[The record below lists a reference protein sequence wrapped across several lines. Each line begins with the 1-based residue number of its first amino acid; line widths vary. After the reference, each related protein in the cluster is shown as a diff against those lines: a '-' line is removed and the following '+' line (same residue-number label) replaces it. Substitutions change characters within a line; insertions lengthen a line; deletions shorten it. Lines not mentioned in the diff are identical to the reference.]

1 MRIIELTVGK
11 KRVELVA
18 GLVWHLLQD
27 AGSGRAKEALAYA
40 VQTESDLKVM
50 RGTESPHI
58 GFAKKSEGAK
68 AGQIAAAAVIAD
80 AYANDSAGQH
90 MLVAL
95 KLPDDARQRHG
106 TYVFVSVVR
115 GVILAD
121 GDVLGSR
128 DEIRVRFVEAVT
140 FGGWGVIICPG
151 DWGIPNSDDKEFS
164 HFFNEKTLKSP
175 GKWALNET
183 TIAWRKYVAPV
194 IIIAAVALGG
204 TYGWKVWSQKKAAAA
219 AALRL
224 QQEEAARGQ
233 RIAPAQPLKPWTL
246 MPAPVPFAVA
256 CADALRSAG
265 QTGGNWVLS
274 SKICEGGNLTV
285 TWQKPNERA
294 WISHLAAVRPDASFT
309 ADGQSASVTRPA
321 SAPPSNDFTEVLP
334 PQHSTRLRFLDLAS
348 RYGMAIRI
356 DAAQAPPSPPKPPG
370 QAAGP
375 AAPIV
380 PPSWAEL
387 DLLVSTNIDPAQA
400 ADVLNMPGFRLKKIT
415 YVDTAGAMQYQLYGV
430 QYVQP

>member
-1 MRIIELTVGK
+1 MRIIELNAGK
-11 KRVELVA
+11 KKVELVA

-80 AYANDSAGQH
+80 AYADDSAGQH

-95 KLPDDARQRHG
+95 QLPDDPG
-106 TYVFVSVVR
+106 TYMFVSVVR

-175 GKWALNET
+175 GKWALKET
-183 TIAWRKYVAPV
+183 TIAWRKYVAPA
-194 IIIAAVALGG
+194 IIIAAVAVGG
-204 TYGWKVWSQKKAAAA
+204 SYGWKVWSQKKAAAA

-233 RIAPAQPLKPWTL
+233 RVAPAAPPKPWPL
-246 MPAPVPFAVA
+246 MPAPVPFALA

-265 QTGGNWVLS
+265 LTGGNWSLS
-274 SKICEGGNLTV
+274 SITCEGGTLTV

-294 WISHLAAVRPDASFT
+294 WISHLAAVRPDVSFS
-309 ADGQSASVTRPA
+309 ADGMSGSVTRPA
-321 SAPPSNDFTEVLP
+321 AAPPSNDFAEALP

-356 DAAQAPPSPPKPPG
+356 DAAKAPPAPPTLPG
-370 QAAGP
+370 QAVGA
-375 AAPIV
+375 AAPVV

-400 ADVLNMPGFRLKKIT
+400 AEVINMPGFRLKKIA
-415 YVDTAGAMQYQLYGV
+415 YVYTAGAMQYQLYGV

>member
-1 MRIIELTVGK
+1 MRIIELNVGK
-11 KRVELVA
+11 KKIELVA

-40 VQTESDLKVM
+40 AQTESDLKVM

-80 AYANDSAGQH
+80 AFSDDSAGQH

-95 KLPDDARQRHG
+95 QLPDDPG
-106 TYVFVSVVR
+106 TYMFVSVVR

-164 HFFNEKTLKSP
+164 HFFNEKTLKAPS
-175 GKWALNET
+175 KWALRET
-183 TIAWRKYVAPV
+183 TIAWRKYVAPAIV
-194 IIIAAVALGG
+194 IAAVALGG
-204 TYGWKVWSQKKAAAA
+204 TYGWKTWSQKKAAAA

-233 RIAPAQPLKPWTL
+233 RVAPTAPPKPWPL
-246 MPAPVPFAVA
+246 MPAPVLFATA
-256 CADALRSAG
+256 CEDALTRAG
-265 QTGGNWVLS
+265 LSGGNWVRS
-274 SKICEGGNLTV
+274 SINCEGGTLTV
-285 TWQKPNERA
+285 SWQRPNERA
-294 WISHLAAVRPDASFT
+294 WISHLAAVRPDAAFT
-309 ADGQSASVTRPA
+309 ADGQGASVTRTA
-321 SAPPSNDFTEVLP
+321 YAPPSNDFAEILP

-348 RYGMAIRI
+348 RYGMALRI
-356 DAAQAPPSPPKPPG
+356 DAAPAPSAPPTLPG
-370 QAAGP
+370 QAAGT
-375 AAPIV
+375 AAAVI

-387 DLLVSTNIDPAQA
+387 NVVVNTNIDPAQA
-400 ADVLNMPGFRLKKIT
+400 VGVLNMPGFRLKKIS
-415 YVDTAGAMQYQLYGV
+415 YVYDAGAMQYQLYGV

>member
-1 MRIIELTVGK
+1 MRIIEFNVGK
-11 KRVELVA
+11 KKIELVA

-27 AGSGRAKEALAYA
+27 VGSGRAKEALAYA
-40 VQTESDLKVM
+40 EQTESDLKVV
-50 RGTESPHI
+50 RGTESPHL

-80 AYANDSAGQH
+80 AFSDNSAGQH
-90 MLVAL
+90 ILVAL
-95 KLPDDARQRHG
+95 QLPDDPG
-106 TYVFVSVVR
+106 TYMFVSVVR

-175 GKWALNET
+175 SKWALKET
-183 TIAWRKYVAPV
+183 TIAWRKYVAPAV
-194 IIIAAVALGG
+194 IIAAVVLGG
-204 TYGWKVWSQKKAAAA
+204 AYGWKVWSQKKAAAA
-219 AALRL
+219 ATLRL

-233 RIAPAQPLKPWTL
+233 RVAPAAPPKPWPQ

-256 CADALRSAG
+256 CADALIRAG
-265 QTGGNWVLS
+265 LIGGNWVRS
-274 SKICEGGNLTV
+274 SITCEGGTLTV

-309 ADGQSASVTRPA
+309 ADGQSASVSRSAT
-321 SAPPSNDFTEVLP
+321 APPSNDFAEVLP
-334 PQHSTRLRFLDLAS
+334 PQHHTRLRFLDLAS
-348 RYGMAIRI
+348 RYGMALRI
-356 DAAQAPPSPPKPPG
+356 DAAPA
-370 QAAGP
+370 P
-375 AAPIV
+375 AAPPTLRGQV
-380 PPSWAEL
+380 AGAAAPVLPPSWAEL
-387 DLLVSTNIDPAQA
+387 NLVVSTNIDPAQA
-400 ADVLNMPGFRLKKIT
+400 AGVLNMPGFRLTKIS
-415 YVDTAGAMQYQLYGV
+415 YVYEAGAMQHQLYGV